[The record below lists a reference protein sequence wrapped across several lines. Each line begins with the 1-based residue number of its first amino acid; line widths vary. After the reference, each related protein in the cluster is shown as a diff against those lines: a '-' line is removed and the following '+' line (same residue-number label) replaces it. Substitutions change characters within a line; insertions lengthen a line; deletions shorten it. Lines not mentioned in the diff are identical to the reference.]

1 MKRQE
6 QRTLTASLETPTLTA
21 GDARGKSMS
30 LIKTHLSSAPYPLL
44 SDADRFEF
52 HHPGLMTAAR
62 DEQARTQAAKLS
74 RKDEE
79 ASSARAAAE
88 ACWVLLCNVPDALE
102 LPLLKKLVASSSKEP
117 VHSLWEKTPPN
128 ASPDDGLDYIAS
140 FLDAAAATRACANL
154 RGNLNLPFSS
164 RQTAA
169 QGLME
174 QTKVTR
180 REASNDSWRDDS
192 VSGGSRGA
200 ESESWRSEM
209 RTVAHEVGPLKEEE
223 EANSEEVVLP
233 PTATLSA
240 IPSGEAVE
248 SWEDLA
254 DLAISDSGEI
264 EPKNEE
270 AETVK
275 GEAADET
282 ANGAS

>member
-1 MKRQE
+1 
-6 QRTLTASLETPTLTA
+6 
-21 GDARGKSMS
+21 
-30 LIKTHLSSAPYPLL
+30 
-44 SDADRFEF
+44 
-52 HHPGLMTAAR
+52 
-62 DEQARTQAAKLS
+62 
-74 RKDEE
+74 
-79 ASSARAAAE
+79 
-88 ACWVLLCNVPDALE
+88 
-102 LPLLKKLVASSSKEP
+102 
-117 VHSLWEKTPPN
+117 
-128 ASPDDGLDYIAS
+128 
-140 FLDAAAATRACANL
+140 L
-154 RGNLNLPFSS
+154 RGNLNLPFSA

-192 VSGGSRGA
+192 VSGGSSGA

-209 RTVAHEVGPLKEEE
+209 RSVAHEVGPLKEEE